1 MSFPIIFNPKTTAT
15 TTIIALA
22 MCQALCWGK
31 YYVCIIFLNLLK
43 NPIRQ
48 KTFYSRGNRGLGR
61 LKRLAQGNWLR
72 DIEVKISTLNH
83 FSTQPLRSTGS
94 NSRGLEW
101 FTPTNHRVPVHAK
114 HCGTQRFKKIK
125 SMISRSL

>member
-1 MSFPIIFNPKTTAT
+1 
-15 TTIIALA
+15 

-43 NPIRQ
+43 IPIRQ

-83 FSTQPLRSTGS
+83 FSTQPLRSKLGKGVGS
-94 NSRGLEW
+94 SGRS
-101 FTPTNHRVPVHAK
+101 PP
-114 HCGTQRFKKIK
+114 IP
-125 SMISRSL
+125 ISI